1 MEPLQLIQAKLLDSK
16 DRSERV
22 NYLVQVDP
30 ARVMQTFGVPDEPA
44 ARVFAI
50 STAQA
55 VISQAFSERPLAW
68 EPSEIF
74 TGELPTYDPLYE
86 KGGLKFWLMPVVL
99 KNEAYF
105 YLVG

>member
-22 NYLVQVDP
+22 NYLVQIDP
-30 ARVMQTFGVPDEPA
+30 ARVMQAFGMPDEQA
-44 ARVFAI
+44 AHAFAI
-50 STAQA
+50 ATAQA

-68 EPSEIF
+68 DPPSAF
-74 TGELPTYDPLYE
+74 TGEMPTYDPLYE